1 MAATRK
7 KRQQILA
14 YAGLTIF
21 AIIAVFPVVYVV
33 LLSLQTTKEAASIP
47 PTIIPAVPQWENFPR
62 VAERIPIFSYFFN
75 SLGYAVTTT
84 LMVLVTSVTAAYA
97 TTKLRIPGR
106 KIIVALFMGG
116 ILIPPAVRTIPL
128 YTMVAR
134 MGLVDTWGGL
144 SLPLMATGFA
154 LFFMHQYM
162 LTIPDTIVEAARID
176 GCSEPDIL
184 LRIVVPLAMPA
195 IITLMLYNFL
205 FRWNGYLWPLVVTRE
220 NWTTLPVGVSVFKSS
235 EQLISWN
242 LIAAAAVITL
252 IPVLLLFV
260 TLGGRIIKGLALQA
274 SK

>member
-1 MAATRK
+1 MKARWK
-7 KRQQILA
+7 NSHH
-14 YAGLTIF
+14 
-21 AIIAVFPVVYVV
+21 IIAFIGLIVITLLSLFPVVYVV

-47 PTIIPAVPQWENFPR
+47 PTIIPDVMQWVNFAK
-62 VAERIPIFSYFFN
+62 VADRIPVFSYFFN
-75 SLGYAVTTT
+75 SFTYALTTT
-84 LMVLVTSVTAAYA
+84 IMVLVTSVSAAYA
-97 TTKLRIPGR
+97 TTKLNIPGR
-106 KIIVALFMGG
+106 KLIIALFMGG

-134 MGLVDTWGGL
+134 LGLVDTWAGL

-162 LTIPDTIVEAARID
+162 LTIPDDIVEAARID
-176 GCSEPDIL
+176 GCNEPGIL
-184 LRIVVPLAMPA
+184 VRIITPLAMPA

-205 FRWNGYLWPLVVTRE
+205 FRWNGYLWPLIVTRKE
-220 NWTTLPVGVSVFKSS
+220 WTTLPVGVSVFKTS

-252 IPVLLLFV
+252 LPVLILFL

>member
-1 MAATRK
+1 
-7 KRQQILA
+7 
-14 YAGLTIF
+14 
-21 AIIAVFPVVYVV
+21 
-33 LLSLQTTKEAASIP
+33 
-47 PTIIPAVPQWENFPR
+47 
-62 VAERIPIFSYFFN
+62 
-75 SLGYAVTTT
+75 
-84 LMVLVTSVTAAYA
+84 
-97 TTKLRIPGR
+97 
-106 KIIVALFMGG
+106 MGG